1 MTALSLST
9 RDFVCAWPNFVRKRR
24 VFTEPPCPFYS
35 LSASDEVGARP
46 SLPNF
51 VRKRRVFTE
60 PPYPFRSLSAAW
72 LGQTLFERE
81 EYFAW
86 FSKTIEKF
94 PIGILS
100 TRAITKPSSSF
111 FFHFQND
118 IKENLVSKPREK
130 TIKLYRGRFYS
141 NTFPGHF

>member
-1 MTALSLST
+1 MVKYQW
-9 RDFVCAWPNFVRKRR
+9 FVEN
-24 VFTEPPCPFYS
+24 
-35 LSASDEVGARP
+35 RP
-46 SLPNF
+46 THFAAYRLPTKS
-51 VRKRRVFTE
+51 V
-60 PPYPFRSLSAAW
+60 PGL
-72 LGQTLFERE
+72 LCLTLFERE

-86 FSKTIEKF
+86 FSKTIEKN

-130 TIKLYRGRFYS
+130 NESGVGYS
-141 NTFPGHF
+141 NTFIPDISIRKASE